1 MQPDTTGLMELPK
14 GWVWTSIGQSF
25 NVAVGAT
32 PSRKESTYWNGDI
45 PWVSSGEV
53 RFTNIRDTKEKI
65 SVDGLKNSST
75 NINPIGSVLLGMIG
89 EGKTRGQ
96 VSILD
101 IEAANNQNC
110 AAIWVSETDIPSEYV
125 YYWLWSRYEETRK
138 GSSGNNQPALNK
150 SIVEKIPMPL
160 PPLMELEQLT
170 QLLNIA
176 LDGIA
181 NQEKFIEHSLKQS
194 AAQRKNILKAAFS
207 GQLVPQ
213 NPNDEPASVLL
224 ERIKAERAKQEKLPK
239 KINTQKTKEA
249 NT

>member
-1 MQPDTTGLMELPK
+1 MGIFLGLALAK
-14 GWVWTSIGQSF
+14 
-25 NVAVGAT
+25 
-32 PSRKESTYWNGDI
+32 Y
-45 PWVSSGEV
+45 
-53 RFTNIRDTKEKI
+53 
-65 SVDGLKNSST
+65 DGLKNSST

-110 AAIWVSETDIPSEYV
+110 AAIWTSETDIPSEYV

-160 PPLMELEQLT
+160 PPVAELEQLT

-194 AAQRKNILKAAFS
+194 IYR
-207 GQLVPQ
+207 
-213 NPNDEPASVLL
+213 
-224 ERIKAERAKQEKLPK
+224 RIR
-239 KINTQKTKEA
+239 
-249 NT
+249 